1 MQYKIK
7 LRGETKEFNK
17 AIVMGILNI
26 TPDSFYSGSRKETDL
41 SILSRTEEI
50 IEDGAK
56 IIDLGAYS
64 SRPNATYV
72 EEDEE
77 WNRLD
82 RALNIVSKFRD
93 EIYISVD
100 SFRGNI
106 IKKAYE
112 KYGIDIVND
121 ISAFAIDPYIL
132 EYTSEINIPYILM
145 HMRGTPDTMMQFTD
159 YTEDITSEVIKYFQE
174 KLYIIKSKNISD
186 IILDPGFGF
195 SKTLEQNYELMANI
209 DKIANKFDYPIL
221 SGISRKSMIYKL
233 LDKDPS
239 KALNG
244 TIALNTISL
253 IKKANILRVHDVKE
267 AIEVCK
273 IYDMI
278 EKYNS

>member
-1 MQYKIK
+1 MQYKIR

-50 IEDGAK
+50 IKDGAK

-64 SRPNATYV
+64 SRPNASYV
-72 EEDEE
+72 EEEEE

-82 RALNIVSKFRD
+82 RALNIVSKFRED
-93 EIYISVD
+93 IYISVD

-145 HMRGTPDTMMQFTD
+145 HMIGTPDTMMQFTNYKD
-159 YTEDITSEVIKYFQE
+159 DITSEVIKYFQE
-174 KLYIIKSKNISD
+174 KLSILKSKNISD

-195 SKTLEQNYELMANI
+195 SKTLEQNYELIANM
-209 DKIANKFDYPIL
+209 DKIANNFACPIL

-233 LDKDPS
+233 LDTDPS

-267 AIEVCK
+267 AVEVCK

>member
-1 MQYKIK
+1 MQYKIR

-50 IEDGAK
+50 IKDGAK

-64 SRPNATYV
+64 SRPNASYV
-72 EEDEE
+72 EEEEE

-82 RALNIVSKFRD
+82 RALNIVSKFRED
-93 EIYISVD
+93 IYISVD
-100 SFRGNI
+100 SFRGCI
-106 IKKAYE
+106 IKKVYE

-121 ISAFAIDPYIL
+121 ISAFSIDPYIL

-145 HMRGTPDTMMQFTD
+145 HMIGTPDTMMQFTNYND
-159 YTEDITSEVIKYFQE
+159 DITSEVIKYFQE
-174 KLYIIKSKNISD
+174 KLSILKSKNISD

-195 SKTLEQNYELMANI
+195 SKTLEQNYELIANM
-209 DKIANKFDYPIL
+209 DKIANNFAYPIL

-233 LDKDPS
+233 LDTDPS

-267 AIEVCK
+267 AVELCK